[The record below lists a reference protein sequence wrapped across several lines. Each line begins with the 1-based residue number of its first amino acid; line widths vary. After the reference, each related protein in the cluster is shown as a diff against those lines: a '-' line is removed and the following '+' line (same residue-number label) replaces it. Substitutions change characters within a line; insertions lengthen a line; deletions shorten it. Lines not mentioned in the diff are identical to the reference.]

1 MPVFAIVSQ
10 TRIEY
15 AHIYSMIFIFTDI
28 DGVLNPEWKKKWSKK
43 AVLQYNRAC
52 RDFGLLPVIT
62 STWRLAHSKEQLQHI
77 FREQGVEPDIF
88 DYTPHIDQADRGLEI
103 KKFLEENTCDG
114 YVVIDD
120 RVHDIAP
127 HVENVVKCRSWLGFG
142 EEEYE
147 EIKKILGK

>member
-1 MPVFAIVSQ
+1 MPVFAIVSK

-62 STWRLAHSKEQLQHI
+62 STWRLAHSKEQLQLI
-77 FREQGVEPDIF
+77 FRDQGVEPDIF

-103 KKFLEENTCDG
+103 KKFLEENHCRG

-120 RVHDIAP
+120 RVHDIEP